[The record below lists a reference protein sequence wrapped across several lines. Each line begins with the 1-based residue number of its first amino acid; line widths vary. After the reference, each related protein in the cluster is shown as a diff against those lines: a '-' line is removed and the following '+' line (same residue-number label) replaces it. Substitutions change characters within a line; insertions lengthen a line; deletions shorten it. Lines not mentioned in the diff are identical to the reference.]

1 MDWRTGLDANVML
14 MSTEAKRDI
23 EMKMSQIYILVINKA
38 WNSNHSIK

>member
-1 MDWRTGLDANVML
+1 ML

-38 WNSNHSIK
+38 WNYYQIKLFKIHPSIAI